1 MPIVIKNLSHVY
13 MAKSAFAQA
22 ALHDISFTIDEG
34 EFLCVIGRT
43 GSGKS
48 TLIQHLNGLIPAQS
62 GKITVDEFDLSDKKQ
77 RMRSRSHVGLVFQY
91 PEYQLFEETVSRDV
105 AFGPRNL
112 NCTEDE
118 IGVRVADALA
128 LVNLPIDQFGEK
140 SPFDLSGGEKRRAA
154 IAGILAMR
162 SRYLLLDEPMAGLDP
177 MGRQSII
184 ELLNTLRERSG
195 CAIIMV
201 SHSMDEVAK
210 YASRIAVLNEGRL
223 VALDT
228 PKEIFKNPDLLC
240 DIGLDIPQSARLA
253 MALRENGL
261 NLPDGIHTE
270 EELIESLL
278 LIHNQ
283 PSIKQNTGEEAKID
297 CLLSIHNQSS
307 IKQNTGEETNP

>member
-13 MAKSAFAQA
+13 MAGSAFAQA
-22 ALHDISFTIDEG
+22 ALHDISLTIDEG

-48 TLIQHLNGLIPAQS
+48 TLIQHLNGLIAAQN

-77 RMRSRSHVGLVFQY
+77 RMQSRSRVGLVFQY

-112 NCTEDE
+112 HCHEDE
-118 IGVRVADALA
+118 IAIRVADALA
-128 LVNLPIDQFGEK
+128 LVNLPVEQFGEK

-154 IAGILAMR
+154 IAGILAMNP
-162 SRYLLLDEPMAGLDP
+162 RYLLLDEPMAGLDP

-195 CAIIMV
+195 CAIIMI

-210 YASRIAVLNEGRL
+210 YASRIAVLNEGKL
-223 VALDT
+223 VSLGT
-228 PKEIFKNPDLLC
+228 PKEIFENPDLLC
-240 DIGLDIPQSARLA
+240 NIGLDMPQSSRLA
-253 MALRENGL
+253 IALIENGL
-261 NLPDGIHTE
+261 NLPHGIHTE
-270 EELIESLL
+270 EELINSILA
-278 LIHNQ
+278 IH
-283 PSIKQNTGEEAKID
+283 KQSPQGSGKEAND
-297 CLLSIHNQSS
+297 
-307 IKQNTGEETNP
+307 E